1 MYVCVNVCH
10 ACLGA
15 KDQRHWIPWQYQ
27 ALMSHPMCMLERTQV
42 LCREVRS
49 TRNLGAI
56 FPALTL
62 LFFKL
67 TVSGILLQ

>member
-15 KDQRHWIPWQYQ
+15 RDQRHWIPWQ
-27 ALMSHPMCMLERTQV
+27 ALMCTLERTQV

-49 TRNLGAI
+49 TRNLLLGAI
-56 FPALTL
+56 SPALTL
-62 LFFKL
+62 LLFKL
-67 TVSGILLQ
+67 TVSGTLLE

>member
-15 KDQRHWIPWQYQ
+15 RDQRHWIPWQ
-27 ALMSHPMCMLERTQV
+27 ALMRMLERTQV

-56 FPALTL
+56 SPALTL
-62 LFFKL
+62 LLFKL